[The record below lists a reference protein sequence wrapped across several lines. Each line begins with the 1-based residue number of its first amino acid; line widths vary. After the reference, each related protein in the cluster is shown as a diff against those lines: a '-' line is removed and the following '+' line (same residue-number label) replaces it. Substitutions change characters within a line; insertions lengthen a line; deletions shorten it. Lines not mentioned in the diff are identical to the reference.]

1 LFEEVNNLFGGC
13 SQVKTGRK
21 SKNIAAT
28 NNGPD
33 VLDEA
38 ALRAFMQVDPAKV
51 QQKEAEH
58 KDRSTK
64 KKADHQK

>member
-1 LFEEVNNLFGGC
+1 M
-13 SQVKTGRK
+13 KTGRK